1 MMVIFIVWVPFILLE
16 QKTNLSLLKKLVK
29 KFFFRGIVMSSQTN
43 NVLKLNKYIDL
54 DEIPYFIYADLE
66 SLIKK

>member
-1 MMVIFIVWVPFILLE
+1 
-16 QKTNLSLLKKLVK
+16 
-29 KFFFRGIVMSSQTN
+29 MSSQTN
-43 NVLKLNKYIDL
+43 NVLKLNQYMDL

>member
-29 KFFFRGIVMSSQTN
+29 KIFFRGIIMSSQTN
-43 NVLKLNKYIDL
+43 NVLKLNQYMDL